1 MDWSDLEAA
10 ARAALP
16 HAYAPYS
23 GFPVA
28 AAIRFAD
35 GGIESGVNVENASY
49 PLSVC
54 AERNAVAAGVRS
66 GRGRIQAV
74 LILTG
79 ADAPT
84 PPCGGCRQVL
94 AEFGGRG
101 GPGAL
106 GDPPGPDRRA
116 HPRYAAPRCVPAGR
130 RGVTQCPR
138 TWGVW

>member
-16 HAYAPYS
+16 HAHAPYS

-94 AEFGGRG
+94 AEFGGAEVPVRSVTLQG
-101 GPGAL
+101 RTDEHTL
-106 GDPPGPDRRA
+106 GTLLPHAFRLD
-116 HPRYAAPRCVPAGR
+116 AG
-130 RGVTQCPR
+130 V
-138 TWGVW
+138 

>member
-1 MDWSDLEAA
+1 MDWSALESA
-10 ARAALP
+10 ARAVLP

-28 AAIRFAD
+28 ASVLFSD
-35 GGIESGVNVENASY
+35 GGIEAGVNVENASS
-49 PLSVC
+49 PLAVC

-79 ADAPT
+79 AEAPT

-94 AEFGGRG
+94 AEFGGPEVAVRSLTLQG
-101 GPGAL
+101 RSAEHTLGAL
-106 GDPPGPDRRA
+106 LPHAFGPRA
-116 HPRYAAPRCVPAGR
+116 LG
-130 RGVTQCPR
+130 
-138 TWGVW
+138 